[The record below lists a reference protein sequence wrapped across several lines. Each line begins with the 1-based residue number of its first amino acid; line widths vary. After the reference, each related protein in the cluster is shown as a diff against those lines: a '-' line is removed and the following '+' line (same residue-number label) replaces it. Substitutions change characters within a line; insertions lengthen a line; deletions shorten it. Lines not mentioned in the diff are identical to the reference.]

1 MSRLGDLYK
10 AMETLRKEGLSLNED
25 LERQVSELEENIIKK
40 EILPIVTETIE
51 RALKQVERELVLV
64 VDYHPGLPISVSL
77 SRKTNITELIEAKR
91 LEADPEVNHKE
102 FGPRKNKRTQIAPRT
117 GLCIYRKDGSIIQER
132 DAATTFT
139 SAIMEAGLMRVREL
153 NVRFCGINVV
163 STTKDK
169 KYGNTQREA
178 APGLFVLTHSS
189 TKDKK
194 KMLDTIISFGDYGQ
208 KKDSQYTG
216 IIPTCKYIARRLFV
230 PLDVVKV
237 SYPTAYKHK
246 ILLPFLPVF
255 RIIKK
260 NVLFHLHINILF
272 NGIIII
278 VFIW

>member
-51 RALKQVERELVLV
+51 PALKQVQRELVLV
-64 VDYHPGLPISVSL
+64 VDYHPGMPISVSL

-117 GLCIYRKDGSIIQER
+117 GLCIYRKDGSILQER

-194 KMLDTIISFGDYGQ
+194 KMLDKINKALKIGWR
-208 KKDSQYTG
+208 
-216 IIPTCKYIARRLFV
+216 IEI
-230 PLDVVKV
+230 VK
-237 SYPTAYKHK
+237 
-246 ILLPFLPVF
+246 
-255 RIIKK
+255 
-260 NVLFHLHINILF
+260 
-272 NGIIII
+272 
-278 VFIW
+278 